1 MSDCARETEFEHRL
15 TKVEDRSKSNTT
27 RLDELEAWQHD
38 QSELVKSVSVLA
50 NEQQHITKDVGEI
63 KTAVNSLTGKSG
75 KRWEGLVDKALWLII
90 GAALA
95 ALLAQAGVAV

>member
-1 MSDCARETEFEHRL
+1 MSDCGREAEFEHRL
-15 TKVEDRSKSNTT
+15 TETDARSRSNTK
-27 RLDELEAWQHD
+27 RLDELEAWQKD
-38 QSELVKSVSVLA
+38 QSELVQSVAVLA

-75 KRWEGLVDKALWLII
+75 KRWDGIVDKAIWLIV

-95 ALLAQAGVAV
+95 ALLAQTGIAV